1 MADTAFTN
9 ATQILEPFKGVKK
22 VTLEEYFTSGHRTC
36 QGCESALVMKLM
48 VKAAGPRT
56 IVLGSTGCMYV
67 ANTTYYTTP
76 WVVPWM
82 HTQLGSS
89 GSAAL
94 GTAAGLKALMKKG
107 KMKSEPINV
116 IAFCG
121 DGGGADMGLGAI
133 SATLTHK
140 EYNSLILMYDNESYA
155 NTDIQLSGSTPY
167 GANTTFSPPG
177 SVKRIIHTRWKKNTA
192 GMLAAGHPECRYVAT
207 VDASYA
213 VEMMNKVR
221 KALTIGGPT
230 FIHSLDPCPKGWDY
244 DPMLSHELGELAV
257 ETGVFPLY
265 EVEDGV
271 VRHYGKTKA
280 IVEGRPRKPVREY
293 LLKQGRFAHFTEEDL
308 DYFQSKVD
316 EMWDKWEIPG
326 VIPFW
331 KERPGQLAVRRPQ
344 QRCPTPTTRR
354 GHDPSLPTTR
364 DAGSGHPGRRTAR
377 VPPAAHAWEP
387 TKPIEFVIPAGTG
400 GGADQM
406 ARLIAGIVEK
416 HKLSPRPIIVVN
428 KSGGAGAEGF
438 LHVKGKKGDAHTM
451 IITLSNLF
459 TTPLHT
465 GVPFNWKD
473 LSPIARMALDEFIL
487 WVNAE
492 TPYKTAKEY
501 LAAVKERSGGDR
513 MKMAGTGSAQE
524 DQILTI
530 QLEQALGVKFTYVP
544 FKGGGEVCVNLVGKH
559 VDSTVNNPI
568 ECASHWKAGRVRP
581 LAVFDTARI
590 AVAGV
595 EGHPD
600 REGSGGR
607 GHQLPDAARHLRP
620 PRHAQGRGGLVP
632 GPAEEGLRHAGVQG
646 LPEPGRAQAGLG
658 NRSRAVKW
666 LGQAEQLHRDLMTKG
681 GLLKK

>member
-1 MADTAFTN
+1 MAESTTFTN
-9 ATQILEPFKGVKK
+9 ATQILEPFRGVKK

-140 EYNSLILMYDNESYA
+140 EYNSLILLYDNESYA
-155 NTDIQLSGSTPY
+155 NTDIQLSGLTPY
-167 GANTTFSPPG
+167 GAHTTFSPPG
-177 SVKRIIHTRWKKNTA
+177 KVHRLIHKRWKKNVA
-192 GMLAAGHPECRYVAT
+192 GLMAAGHPECRYVAT
-207 VDASYA
+207 VCASYA

-221 KALTIGGPT
+221 RALTIGGPT

-244 DPMLSHELGELAV
+244 DPMLSHELGELAI
-257 ETGVFPLY
+257 ETGIFPLY

-271 VRHYGKTKA
+271 VKYYGKTKA

-293 LLKQGRFAHFTEEDL
+293 LLKQGRFAHFIEEDL
-308 DYFQSKVD
+308 AYFQEKVD
-316 EMWDKWEIPG
+316 EQWEKWEIP
-326 VIPFW
+326 
-331 KERPGQLAVRRPQ
+331 AV
-344 QRCPTPTTRR
+344 
-354 GHDPSLPTTR
+354 
-364 DAGSGHPGRRTAR
+364 
-377 VPPAAHAWEP
+377 AWEP
-387 TKPIEFVIPAGTG
+387 TKPIEIIVPAGTG

-406 ARLIAGIVEK
+406 ARLIHGIAEK
-416 HKLSPRPIIVVN
+416 HKLSPRPIIVIN
-428 KSGGAGAEGF
+428 KAGGAGAEGF
-438 LHVKGKKGDAHTM
+438 LDVEGKKGEAHTL

-465 GVPFNWKD
+465 GIPFSWKD
-473 LSPIARMALDEFIL
+473 LTPVARLALDQFIL

-492 TPYKTAKEY
+492 TPYMTAKDY
-501 LAAVKERSGGDR
+501 IAAVKENAGKPSQKKTG
-513 MKMAGTGSAQE
+513 GTGSAQE
-524 DQILTI
+524 HQIITI
-530 QLEQALGVKFTYVP
+530 QIHQAIEGTKFTYVP

-568 ECASHWKAGRVRP
+568 ECVSHWKAKRVRP
-581 LAVFDTARI
+581 LAVFDAARI
-590 AVAGV
+590 PVPEWKDIPTVKEALGADITYLMLRGIFGPPDMPKEAVAWY
-595 EGHPD
+595 
-600 REGSGGR
+600 
-607 GHQLPDAARHLRP
+607 
-620 PRHAQGRGGLVP
+620 
-632 GPAEEGLRHAGVQG
+632 QG
-646 LPEPGRAQAGLG
+646 LLKKVMDTPEFKAYMTEGALKPA
-658 NRSRAVKW
+658 W
-666 LGQAEQLHRDLMTKG
+666 LTDSELSAWMEKEDKVHKELMDKG